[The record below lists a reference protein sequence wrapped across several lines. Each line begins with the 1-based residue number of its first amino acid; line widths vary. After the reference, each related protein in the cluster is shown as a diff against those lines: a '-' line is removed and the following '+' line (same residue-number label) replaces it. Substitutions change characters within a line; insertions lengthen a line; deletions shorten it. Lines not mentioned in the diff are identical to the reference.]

1 MNYLA
6 LAGALMSGLIAL
18 YCLTRIVIVAT
29 GRKRF
34 RDGSGFLLNALAVSV
49 FGTLAA
55 WLVSMVAA

>member
-1 MNYLA
+1 MNYFA
-6 LAGALMSGLIAL
+6 LAGAILFGLIAL
-18 YCLTRIVIVAT
+18 YALTRIVTVAS

-34 RDGSGFLLNALAVSV
+34 RDGSGFLINALMVSA